1 MKIQTDIECAIT
13 TEENVLISGGN
24 SAARTAL
31 ARLIH
36 QRSSRRDRS
45 WVILESKRPI
55 QPASEADEARLVPD
69 AAGRTLFIEELATL
83 DGSAQDDL
91 MRLLDRS
98 ADADPLIDD
107 VRVTRIISSTAH
119 NPVERLAGNLFDTGL
134 FYRLN
139 TIHIALGDER
149 RLASPTTVH

>member
-24 SAARTAL
+24 PAARTAL

-45 WVILESKRPI
+45 WVVLESNRPI
-55 QPASEADEARLVPD
+55 QPPSDADEARLEPD
-69 AAGRTLFIEELATL
+69 AGRRLLFIEELATL
-83 DGSAQDDL
+83 DGPAQDDL
-91 MRLLDRS
+91 MRLLRGQRRPTHRRS
-98 ADADPLIDD
+98 RDAHHL
-107 VRVTRIISSTAH
+107 STAH
-119 NPVERLAGNLFDTGL
+119 NPVERLAARLFDTGL

-149 RLASPTTVH
+149 RLPSPTTVH

>member
-36 QRSSRRDRS
+36 QRSSRDRS
-45 WVILESKRPI
+45 WVVLESNRPI
-55 QPASEADEARLVPD
+55 EPPSEADEARLMPD
-69 AAGRTLFIEELATL
+69 AAGRTLFIEELAAL
-83 DGSAQDDL
+83 DGPAQDDL
-91 MRLLDRS
+91 MRLLES
-98 ADADPLIDD
+98 SADPLIDD

-119 NPVERLAGNLFDTGL
+119 NPVERLAAKLFDTGL

>member
-36 QRSSRRDRS
+36 QRSSRRGQS
-45 WVILESKRPI
+45 WVVLGSQRSV
-55 QPASEADEARLVPD
+55 QPQSDADGARHVPD
-69 AAGRTLFIEELATL
+69 AAGRTLFIEELAAL
-83 DGSAQDDL
+83 DGPAQDDL
-91 MRLLDRS
+91 MRLLES
-98 ADADPLIDD
+98 HVDPLIDD
-107 VRVTRIISSTAH
+107 ARATRIISSTAH
-119 NPVERLAGNLFDTGL
+119 NPVEQLASRSLDTGL

-139 TIHIALGDER
+139 TIHIALDDER
-149 RLASPTTVH
+149 RLASPSTVH

>member
-1 MKIQTDIECAIT
+1 MKIQTDIECAIAT
-13 TEENVLISGGN
+13 GENVLITGGN

-45 WVILESKRPI
+45 WVVLDGNRPI
-55 QPASEADEARLVPD
+55 QPPSEADEARPVPD
-69 AAGRTLFIEELATL
+69 GAGRTLFIEELAAL

-91 MRLLDRS
+91 MRLLERNVDS
-98 ADADPLIDD
+98 LIDD
-107 VRVTRIISSTAH
+107 GPETRIISGTAH
-119 NPVERLAGNLFDTGL
+119 NPVERLAARLFDAGL

-139 TIHIALGDER
+139 TIHIALDDER
-149 RLASPTTVH
+149 RLASPSTVH

>member
-24 SAARTAL
+24 SATRTAL

-45 WVILESKRPI
+45 WVVLGSKIPI
-55 QPASEADEARLVPD
+55 QPPSEAEGARPVPD
-69 AAGRTLFIEELATL
+69 AVGRTLFIQELAAL
-83 DGSAQDDL
+83 DGPAQDDL
-91 MRLLDRS
+91 MRLLDS
-98 ADADPLIDD
+98 SVNPLIDD
-107 VRVTRIISSTAH
+107 ARVTRIISSTAH
-119 NPVERLAGNLFDTGL
+119 NPVEQLASRSFDTGL

-139 TIHIALGDER
+139 TIHIALDDER
-149 RLASPTTVH
+149 RLASPSTVH

>member
-45 WVILESKRPI
+45 WVVLESKRPI
-55 QPASEADEARLVPD
+55 QPPSEADQARLIPD
-69 AAGRTLFIEELATL
+69 TAGRTLFIEELAAL
-83 DGSAQDDL
+83 DGPAQDEL
-91 MRLLDRS
+91 MRLLES
-98 ADADPLIDD
+98 SVDPLIDD

-119 NPVERLAGNLFDTGL
+119 NPVERLAARLFDTDL

-149 RLASPTTVH
+149 RLASPSTVH